1 MSQLVTAEF
10 VAEKARIVDAPRV
23 PTKVNRSFELPT
35 ALYGAT
41 VASYLGFFAVM
52 AVGFGNPGLI
62 IPMVIFAFVV
72 VAAFGV
78 PAVWTRLA
86 PDSKQRAKS
95 WGQLTAK
102 GIQTHTGPTSAR
114 DAAIQMLI
122 LPVLIL
128 LWGFAAVTIA
138 ATV

>member
-1 MSQLVTAEF
+1 MSQRVTAEF
-10 VAEKARIVDAPRV
+10 VAEKARIVDAPRL
-23 PTKVNRSFELPT
+23 PSTVNRSFELPT

-41 VASYLGFFAVM
+41 VAAYLGFFAVM
-52 AVGFGNPGLI
+52 AFGFGNPGLI

-95 WGQLTAK
+95 WGELAAK
-102 GIQTHTGPTSAR
+102 GIQTNTGVTSAR
-114 DAAIQMLI
+114 DAAVQMLI